1 MLYEYYE
8 IRDTLLHMGDENF
21 EGMQG
26 KEEEEK
32 GREQYQQ
39 MGQEPGACKETL

>member
-1 MLYEYYE
+1 
-8 IRDTLLHMGDENF
+8 MGDENF

-39 MGQEPGACKETL
+39 MGQEPGACKEIL